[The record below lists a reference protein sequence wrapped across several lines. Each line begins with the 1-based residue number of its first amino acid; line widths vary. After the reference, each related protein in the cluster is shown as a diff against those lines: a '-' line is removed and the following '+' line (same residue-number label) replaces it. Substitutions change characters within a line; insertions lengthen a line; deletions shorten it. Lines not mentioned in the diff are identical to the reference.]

1 MEFGEKS
8 LFVERAAAP
17 QQFEKGI
24 FGLGSLVAGRAQVD
38 SQGDK
43 RTWRSFQLRSGAG
56 LAGEE
61 LDEFA
66 DALAL
71 FFSAGR
77 ELNAHAVAGM
87 HNPNQAFGMNLHSGG
102 AQAQVDGG

>member
-1 MEFGEKS
+1 MQFAEKRF
-8 LFVERAAAP
+8 FVERAAAP
-17 QQFEKGI
+17 QQFEEGI
-24 FGLGSLVAGRAQVD
+24 LRLGSLVAGRAQVD
-38 SQGDK
+38 SQSDK
-43 RTWRSFQLRSGAG
+43 RAWRSFQLRSGAR

-77 ELNAHAVAGM
+77 EFNAHAVAGM